1 MKLIKRTYIFTA
13 KWLLP
18 VMIVGSV
25 FCFYM
30 IQYISYEETDE
41 FLTYEMQRLVN
52 YHDEFGDLPEVHQAS
67 RIIPDTRLEKPMFK
81 DTLLLET
88 GDNELVPYRELY
100 FSINHHGTFQTIVI
114 RHLLLGRDDIA
125 EGTLMII
132 IGLMLLVAFSLFIIV
147 NYMAGKIWDPFY
159 KTLDKLVKFKMNGPL
174 PDFPATSID
183 EFKSLNTIL
192 GTLLKK
198 MGDEYRNN
206 KEFGENISHELQTHL
221 AVIRACTEKLLNNP
235 DEIPPLGELQK
246 IYAASTKLSQVQKSF
261 FLLSKINNREY
272 SNPVEVD
279 LRKTVVQALEYFGE
293 AISIRAIKVER
304 RFEPCILSMDAGLAE
319 ILINNLIKNA
329 VKHNIDNGD
338 IVVTLSA
345 RVLIVENS
353 GLPFAGNAETMLAR
367 FAKGKNGNI
376 GIGLAIV
383 KQICELYGFG
393 ITYTVLEQAKHKI
406 SISFGIDR
414 ISRISPELRSNFAS

>member
-1 MKLIKRTYIFTA
+1 
-13 KWLLP
+13 
-18 VMIVGSV
+18 
-25 FCFYM
+25 
-30 IQYISYEETDE
+30 
-41 FLTYEMQRLVN
+41 
-52 YHDEFGDLPEVHQAS
+52 
-67 RIIPDTRLEKPMFK
+67 
-81 DTLLLET
+81 
-88 GDNELVPYRELY
+88 
-100 FSINHHGTFQTIVI
+100 
-114 RHLLLGRDDIA
+114 
-125 EGTLMII
+125 
-132 IGLMLLVAFSLFIIV
+132 
-147 NYMAGKIWDPFY
+147 
-159 KTLDKLVKFKMNGPL
+159 
-174 PDFPATSID
+174 
-183 EFKSLNTIL
+183 
-192 GTLLKK
+192 
-198 MGDEYRNN
+198 
-206 KEFGENISHELQTHL
+206 
-221 AVIRACTEKLLNNP
+221 
-235 DEIPPLGELQK
+235 
-246 IYAASTKLSQVQKSF
+246 
-261 FLLSKINNREY
+261 
-272 SNPVEVD
+272 
-279 LRKTVVQALEYFGE
+279 VQALEYFGE